1 MARSSASG
9 VPPGQRTSPA
19 STERAVDGKRIHLSR
34 ACRAGQYIPAPQH
47 LDAFEHRPPG
57 AHRVAARD
65 RGCKGIQA
73 PHQRG
78 SSAATTRPSAATRS
92 SPVPR
97 PRDRR
102 RDHRTRRPAFGLVGV
117 ASARGP
123 GGCHARCTGPR
134 VPGCSARCTQHMADV
149 RRVWADRIRTER
161 RAQGWDQPEMAR
173 RHRTVGAQPRS
184 LGDAIIE
191 ECRSSWRPTA

>member
-34 ACRAGQYIPAPQH
+34 ACGAGQYIPAPQH

-78 SSAATTRPSAATRS
+78 RHQRL
-92 SPVPR
+92 
-97 PRDRR
+97 R
-102 RDHRTRRPAFGLVGV
+102 RDHRRLPDPRRSRGRVTAAVIIEPADRPSVWSVWHPRGGLGDATRGVRGLVFRDARRGGRNTWPTFDGCGLT
-117 ASARGP
+117 ASAR
-123 GGCHARCTGPR
+123 
-134 VPGCSARCTQHMADV
+134 SAG
-149 RRVWADRIRTER
+149 R
-161 RAQGWDQPEMAR
+161 RAGIS
-173 RHRTVGAQPRS
+173 PR
-184 LGDAIIE
+184 
-191 ECRSSWRPTA
+191 WRADTEPSVRNHAVSETR